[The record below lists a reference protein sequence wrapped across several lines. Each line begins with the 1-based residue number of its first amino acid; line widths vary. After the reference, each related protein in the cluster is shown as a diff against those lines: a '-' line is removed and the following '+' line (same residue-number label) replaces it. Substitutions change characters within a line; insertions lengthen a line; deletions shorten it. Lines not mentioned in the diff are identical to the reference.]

1 MSEINLDDFYFEDS
15 YIKGQMKD
23 VDLSGLTSGKYLRS
37 RLLYLAGELF
47 NTTEEDRIK
56 LGRVVEL
63 VHNATLTH
71 DDVIDNSNTRR
82 GAPSVPALINNKK
95 SVLLGDYMLARAL
108 HELSDFN
115 NPKLTQELT
124 LTLKELVEGEWIQ
137 YENTNPY
144 KITTT
149 LYETLAV
156 KKTGSLFR
164 WCFLAPLVA
173 CNSKHEDYSLFAEF
187 GEKLGIIFQM
197 TDDLI
202 DFNKESKKSYGL
214 DFRNN
219 NINFVLHFVGQNYPE
234 LETQFL
240 RADDIN
246 SLTPKE
252 FSVIEESLTKARSEI
267 EKYLLRCR
275 EILKALSEKTKK
287 EKSSG
292 EREASLGEFSSIL
305 DLITDRVF

>member
-1 MSEINLDDFYFEDS
+1 MDGMNLDDFYFEDS
-15 YIKGQMKD
+15 YIKERMTD
-23 VDLSGLTSGKYLRS
+23 VDLSGLTGGKYLRS
-37 RLLYLAGELF
+37 RLLYLTGELF
-47 NTTEEDRIK
+47 NTTEENRKK

-71 DDVIDNSNTRR
+71 DDVIDNSHTRR
-82 GAPSVPALINNKK
+82 GAPSVPALVNNKK

-108 HELSDFN
+108 HELSDFK

-144 KITTT
+144 EITTT
-149 LYETLAV
+149 LYETLAL

-173 CNSKHEDYSLFAEF
+173 KDPNSDLYPLLSEF
-187 GEKLGIIFQM
+187 GEKLGVIFQM

-202 DFNKESKKSYGL
+202 DFNTESKKSYGL

-219 NINFVLHFVGQNYPE
+219 NINFVLHFVGMNHPE
-234 LETQFL
+234 YSTKFL
-240 RADDIN
+240 RAEEITDLSNEEMKIIQS
-246 SLTPKE
+246 SLELARETVQKNLKRCHSILETLKEKPNLGDGLTSLNE
-252 FSVIEESLTKARSEI
+252 FSL
-267 EKYLLRCR
+267 
-275 EILKALSEKTKK
+275 ILE
-287 EKSSG
+287 
-292 EREASLGEFSSIL
+292 
-305 DLITDRVF
+305 LITDRVF